1 LSETAAVPVRP
12 ASTLLLLREQEKL
25 EVLMVVR
32 HHQVD
37 FNSGAMVFPGGKIE
51 ESDASPDWAAD
62 TVGWDETAQEERA
75 PRIAAIREAFEESGI
90 LLARHVDGREFLGD
104 KSVTTARADVDE
116 GKRSFHDLVR
126 AHGLKLDLSDLTPF
140 SRWVTPTF
148 MPKRF
153 DTFFYLAVAPA
164 EQLAISDGHE
174 TVEAEWVSPAGV
186 LQQARE
192 GKRTVVFPTRL
203 NLGQLA
209 ESATVDEAVRA
220 ARSRPVVITQP
231 VMEKREDGNYLVLTA
246 DSGYG
251 HVAEFMPRRPK

>member
-1 LSETAAVPVRP
+1 MSVPVRP

-51 ESDASPDWAAD
+51 ESDARADWATD
-62 TVGWDETAQEERA
+62 TVGWNATAEEERA

-90 LLARHVDGREFLGD
+90 LLARHSDGREFLGD
-104 KSVTTARADVDE
+104 KSVTAARGDVDE

-126 AHGLKLDLSDLTPF
+126 AHGLKLDLTDLTPF

-174 TVEAEWVSPAGV
+174 TVEAEWVSPADV
-186 LQQARE
+186 LQQAQE
-192 GKRTVVFPTRL
+192 GKRTVVFPTRM

-209 ESATVDEAVRA
+209 ESDTVGAAVAA
-220 ARSRPVVITQP
+220 ARARNFIAVEPVLET
-231 VMEKREDGNYLVLTA
+231 RADGKYLVL
-246 DSGYG
+246 DEKYGYG
-251 HVAEFMPRRPK
+251 AVAELMPRRPK